1 MFKKFW
7 KILLAELEATHL
19 PTHFGAGWISGVL
32 AIFLSS
38 AGLLTVIYLRYPQW
52 LTVPEIHNAIDAS
65 YFKIAQHL
73 LIVSGFL
80 LASIS
85 LILRQSKILGFTAL
99 ALCVAAI
106 AIGSGSAA
114 NGAQANSGIYFGLDW
129 FILNLTLTGVIF
141 LPLERLFRRTNQSVL
156 RFEWREDLLY
166 FLISSVMVQSLT
178 FLSLAPSNFLVSNL
192 EISHLQSV
200 IAAQPGW
207 LQFIEIMFVTD
218 FVQYW
223 MHRSFHRVPFLWR
236 FHAVHHSAQ
245 AMDWLAGSRMHVL
258 EIIVLRGLTVIPMH
272 LLGFSQP
279 VIYAYLIGVYLY
291 STYIHA
297 NVRFDVEWIKPII
310 VTPRFHHWHHGIE
323 KEAIDVNFAIHFSFL
338 DKLFGTYNMPKG
350 LWPKGYGVATSP
362 VPSGYFKQMLYPFVK
377 SKG

>member
-1 MFKKFW
+1 
-7 KILLAELEATHL
+7 
-19 PTHFGAGWISGVL
+19 
-32 AIFLSS
+32 
-38 AGLLTVIYLRYPQW
+38 
-52 LTVPEIHNAIDAS
+52 
-65 YFKIAQHL
+65 
-73 LIVSGFL
+73 
-80 LASIS
+80 
-85 LILRQSKILGFTAL
+85 
-99 ALCVAAI
+99 
-106 AIGSGSAA
+106 
-114 NGAQANSGIYFGLDW
+114 
-129 FILNLTLTGVIF
+129 
-141 LPLERLFRRTNQSVL
+141 
-156 RFEWREDLLY
+156 
-166 FLISSVMVQSLT
+166 MVQSLT